1 MIRNVAREIAMH
13 LSYELSFTDL
23 SAEELLNDRLS
34 ANRFDQLAPEYEVY
48 GKLPGPNQQVYI
60 RKVVKGI
67 AEHSYELDQ
76 YIEKYAVGWKFERI
90 PLVAS
95 AIMRLAMYEIL
106 YMPEIPNGAAI
117 NEAVEIAKKYESS
130 DVVRF
135 INGILGSFVR
145 KEAGDVPAAQP
156 EVADDAP
163 EVPTEVEGPES

>member
-23 SAEELLNDRLS
+23 SADELLDARLS
-34 ANRFDQLAPEYEVY
+34 ANHFEELAPEYEVY
-48 GKLPGPNQQVYI
+48 GKLPGPSQRAYI
-60 RKVVKGI
+60 RKLVKGI
-67 AEHSYELDQ
+67 AGHGYELDR

-90 PLVAS
+90 PLVAA

-117 NEAVEIAKKYESS
+117 NEAVEIAKKYETPET
-130 DVVRF
+130 VKF

-145 KEAGDVPAAQP
+145 QEIS
-156 EVADDAP
+156 E
-163 EVPTEVEGPES
+163 